1 MGGGD
6 SVSSARNRGW
16 RAGPA
21 STIRID
27 GTRLPARTYAEF
39 QTAARSEFFTGGGCD
54 RGKQRVSLSLF
65 RFTVH
70 WTSRITGE
78 LAKILGRVSLE
89 RKRESEKKKK
99 ERKKGERKEGKG
111 IKGAEMEAEKARR

>member
-1 MGGGD
+1 ML
-6 SVSSARNRGW
+6 N
-16 RAGPA
+16 
-21 STIRID
+21 
-27 GTRLPARTYAEF
+27 F
-39 QTAARSEFFTGGGCD
+39 
-54 RGKQRVSLSLF
+54 KQRRGASFSREEVAIGANKEFLSLF

-89 RKRESEKKKK
+89 RTRESGKKKK

>member
-54 RGKQRVSLSLF
+54 RGKQRVSLSLSLH
-65 RFTVH
+65 RALDESHH
-70 WTSRITGE
+70 WRTGKDTRSSIFGTNE
-78 LAKILGRVSLE
+78 GIG
-89 RKRESEKKKK
+89 KKKK